1 MSVFPRVIPALT
13 FRDRLLVKP
22 LRFGKETY
30 IGDPVNAVRIFN
42 EKRVD
47 ELVLIDLSAS
57 EQPGRVDLE
66 FLEEMASE
74 AFMPVG
80 YGGGVNSAALA
91 RDITSLGVEK
101 VVLNSGF
108 APGGDLVPAISR
120 EIGAQSTVV
129 SVDVH
134 KKRFGGYETLSRRGT
149 ARLGLSPAEAAQE
162 AVRQGAGEILLQAVD
177 RESTFQGYD
186 LRLIEEVSRAVDVPV
201 VALGGARGVDDFR
214 EGLLAGASAVAAGS
228 AFVMQG
234 KHRAVL
240 ITYPSPAEIDHLP
253 DTSADATQ

>member
-1 MSVFPRVIPALT
+1 MSVFPRVIPVLT
-13 FRDRLLVKP
+13 VRDRLLVKP

-57 EQPGRVDLE
+57 ERPGRVDLE

-80 YGGGVNSAALA
+80 YGGGVNSAGLA
-91 RDITSLGVEK
+91 REITALGVEK

-108 APGGDLVPAISR
+108 APGGDLVPAISG

-129 SVDVH
+129 SIDVR
-134 KKRFGGYETLSRRGT
+134 KKRLGGYETLARRGT
-149 ARLGLSPAEAAQE
+149 EKLGRTPGELAIE
-162 AVRQGAGEILLQAVD
+162 AVRQGAGEIVLQAVD

-186 LRLIEEVSRAVDVPV
+186 LRLLTEVSRAVEVPV

-214 EGLLAGASAVAAGS
+214 DGLLAGASAVAAGS

-240 ITYPSPAEIDHLP
+240 ITYPSPAEIRELP
-253 DTSADATQ
+253 RTGSGAPL